1 MPIKI
6 MMIYDQIQAG
16 AGTKDDKMVPLS
28 AKREPVGPAIMMEP
42 FLKEIDGKVIA
53 CLYCGNGTY
62 LADPH
67 EVSRKLCAMVNKVRP
82 DIVMCGPALNYMD
95 YASMAARVAY
105 DINKSTNVPAFAAMS
120 AENEETIANY
130 KDKVNIVVTPKKG
143 GTGLNDSLRNMC
155 RLAKAI
161 VNKEDVTALTGSICF

>member
-6 MMIYDQIQAG
+6 IMIYDQIQAG

-28 AKREPVGPAIMMEP
+28 AKREPLGPAIMMEP

-62 LADPH
+62 LADPE
-67 EVSRKLCAMVNKVRP
+67 EVSRKLCAMVNKLQP
-82 DIVMCGPALNYMD
+82 DVVMCGPALNYMD
-95 YASMAARVAY
+95 YASMAAKVAY
-105 DINKSTNVPAFAAMS
+105 DINKTTGIPALAAMS
-120 AENEETIANY
+120 AENEETIANF

-143 GTGLNDSLRNMC
+143 GIGLNESLKNMC
-155 RLAKAI
+155 KLAKAL
-161 VNKEDVTALTGSICF
+161 VNKDDVTPLTSKICF